1 METAKHGGDVYR
13 NRITCD
19 FSVSLNPLGM
29 PEAEE
34 FMKEFLDG
42 YRLTLDEIK
51 E

>member
-1 METAKHGGDVYR
+1 MRLYKMYRGEEGGQSTLESINALD
-13 NRITCD
+13 I
-19 FSVSLNPLGM
+19 